1 MSNPMMSLPLSKI
14 AGFIS
19 LVFTAQILF
28 ADPLPSWRPGSAK
41 DAIIAYVENVT
52 DPGSSDYIPQADRIA
67 TFDND
72 GTLWSEQ
79 PMYFQLFYLFDRVK
93 ALSPKHPEWKTQEP
107 FASALAGDY
116 TKALAGG
123 DKAIMELVTATHSG
137 MTAEEFTTEVGTWI
151 QTAQHPQKHMLLKDM
166 VFQPMLELLAYLR
179 AEGFKTYIVSG
190 GGVDFMRV
198 FTEEVYG
205 VPPEQVVGSELKVS
219 YELRDGIPVI
229 VKQPSLDFIDDKTGK
244 PVGIYQHIG
253 RRPVFAAGNS
263 DGDQQML
270 EYTTLRRSKDDETA
284 RLGLLIHHDDA
295 EREWAYDR
303 DSHFGELNR
312 ALDLAP
318 ENGWLVVS
326 MKDDWSVIYPSVHE

>member
-1 MSNPMMSLPLSKI
+1 MTHLPLSKST
-14 AGFIS
+14 G
-19 LVFTAQILF
+19 LVALILATQTLF
-28 ADPLPSWRPGSAK
+28 ADPLPSWTPGGAK
-41 DAIIAYVENVT
+41 DEIVAYVENVT
-52 DPGSSDYIPQADRIA
+52 DPDSPDYIPPAERIA

-93 ALSPKHPEWKTQEP
+93 ALSPKHPEWQTQEP
-107 FASALAGDY
+107 FASALKGDY
-116 TKALAGG
+116 AKALAGG
-123 DKAIMELVTATHSG
+123 DKAIMELAAATHSG
-137 MTAEEFTTEVGTWI
+137 MTGEEFANEVSTWI
-151 QTAQHPQKHMLLKDM
+151 KTAKHPQKKKLLKDM

-219 YELRDGIPVI
+219 YELRNGIPVI
-229 VKQPSLDFIDDKTGK
+229 VKQPALDFIDDKAGK
-244 PVGIYQHIG
+244 PAGIYQHIG
-253 RRPVFAAGNS
+253 RRPAFAAGNS

-270 EYTTLRRSKDDETA
+270 EYTTLPRGKDDKTA
-284 RLGLLIHHDDA
+284 RFGLLIHHDDA

-303 DSHFGELNR
+303 NSHFGRLSR

-318 ENGWLVVS
+318 QSGWLVVS
-326 MKDDWSVIYPSVHE
+326 MKDDWSVIYP

>member
-1 MSNPMMSLPLSKI
+1 MSNPMISLPLSKI

-28 ADPLPSWRPGSAK
+28 ADPLPSWTPGGAK
-41 DAIIAYVENVT
+41 DTIIAYVENVT
-52 DPGSSDYIPQADRIA
+52 DPASPDYIPPEDRIA

-116 TKALAGG
+116 AKALGGG
-123 DKAIMELVTATHSG
+123 DKAIMELVIATHSG
-137 MTAEEFTTEVGTWI
+137 MTAEEFATEVGTWI
-151 QTAQHPQKHMLLKDM
+151 QTAQHPQKHMLVKDM
-166 VFQPMLELLAYLR
+166 VFQPMLELLAYLC

-219 YELRDGIPVI
+219 YEVRDGIPVI

-303 DSHFGELNR
+303 DSHFGKLDH

-318 ENGWLVVS
+318 KNGWLVVS